1 LACDALALADGV
13 LAAADGVPVAVLAL
27 TLALGLDDA
36 GGRLCGGALPAGT
49 MAVLP
54 GVPAVDPAGT
64 RAPCPARNG
73 IIA

>member
-1 LACDALALADGV
+1 M
-13 LAAADGVPVAVLAL
+13 LAAADGVPRAPVVTLM
-27 TLALGLDDA
+27 LALGLEDA
-36 GGRLCGGALPAGT
+36 GGRLCGGALPAGA

-64 RAPCPARNG
+64 RAPCAARNG